1 MKILVTGANGF
12 IGRNIKSILPQE
24 AEVIGIGHSDNPLPM
39 ANYKKIDVLDA
50 TAVEE
55 LFREYRF
62 DKVIHLAAVTFHD
75 DIVNRKK
82 YSLDTSLRGTE
93 NIISAFN
100 RYCSEGP
107 FLYSSTGKVYGG
119 GKTQPIDEN
128 TPANPMNTLGKLKR
142 MTEEL
147 IEYYANDNPGHKFS
161 ILRMFNIYGWQQRP
175 TFVIPYIMQQL
186 KEGNTLTLG
195 NIDDARDYIN
205 IRDLTNCISMVL
217 FGDKQ
222 QIKQL
227 DIYNVGSG
235 NAYSVRDIL
244 EIISRLTGRQ
254 LEIKIDSNRLRH
266 DETSIEYADIS
277 KIKKTFGWNPQI
289 SLEQGIREILLKE
302 NLLKEVA

>member
-1 MKILVTGANGF
+1 
-12 IGRNIKSILPQE
+12 
-24 AEVIGIGHSDNPLPM
+24 
-39 ANYKKIDVLDA
+39 
-50 TAVEE
+50 
-55 LFREYRF
+55 
-62 DKVIHLAAVTFHD
+62 
-75 DIVNRKK
+75 
-82 YSLDTSLRGTE
+82 
-93 NIISAFN
+93 
-100 RYCSEGP
+100 
-107 FLYSSTGKVYGG
+107 
-119 GKTQPIDEN
+119 
-128 TPANPMNTLGKLKR
+128 
-142 MTEEL
+142 
-147 IEYYANDNPGHKFS
+147 
-161 ILRMFNIYGWQQRP
+161 
-175 TFVIPYIMQQL
+175 
-186 KEGNTLTLG
+186 
-195 NIDDARDYIN
+195 
-205 IRDLTNCISMVL
+205 MVL

>member
-1 MKILVTGANGF
+1 MDTRVAVI
-12 IGRNIKSILPQE
+12 SIIVE
-24 AEVIGIGHSDNPLPM
+24 DNNSIETL
-39 ANYKKIDVLDA
+39 NQL
-50 TAVEE
+50 
-55 LFREYRF
+55 
-62 DKVIHLAAVTFHD
+62 
-75 DIVNRKK
+75 
-82 YSLDTSLRGTE
+82 
-93 NIISAFN
+93 
-100 RYCSEGP
+100 
-107 FLYSSTGKVYGG
+107 LY
-119 GKTQPIDEN
+119 
-128 TPANPMNTLGKLKR
+128 
-142 MTEEL
+142 
-147 IEYYANDNPGHKFS
+147 
-161 ILRMFNIYGWQQRP
+161 
-175 TFVIPYIMQQL
+175 
-186 KEGNTLTLG
+186 
-195 NIDDARDYIN
+195 DARDYIN